1 MLRTFK
7 NVDWTIVLVMAFVF
21 CIAIGAL
28 QFVNGIGDA
37 ERGLILFE
45 KSCRLNVGALLTQPP
60 ASADRIGA
68 NA

>member
-1 MLRTFK
+1 
-7 NVDWTIVLVMAFVF
+7 MAFVF